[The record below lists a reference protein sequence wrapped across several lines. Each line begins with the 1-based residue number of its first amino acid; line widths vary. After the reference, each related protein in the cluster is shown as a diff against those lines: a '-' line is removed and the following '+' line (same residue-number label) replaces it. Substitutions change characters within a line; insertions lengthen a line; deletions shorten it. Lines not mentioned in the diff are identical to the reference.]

1 MESELEVSDSLSTND
16 IKEGVN
22 DTLLLSYFDELFP
35 TYLLYGMT
43 YEQYWEQDC
52 ELAVF
57 YRKKHDLEIT
67 EYNQK
72 IWLQG
77 AYIYNVLC
85 SVAPLYNSLKPQEP
99 KPYIKEPFPLNEQ
112 EKQVQEE
119 RENSEKIKEYMMSF
133 MTKFNKEKEG

>member
-16 IKEGVN
+16 IKEGGN

-43 YEQYWEQDC
+43 CEQYWEQDC

-57 YRKKHDLEIT
+57 YRKKHELEIN
-67 EYNQK
+67 EINQEL
-72 IWLQG
+72 WLQG
-77 AYIYNVLC
+77 AYVYNALC
-85 SVAPLYNSLKPQEP
+85 SVAPYFNSLKPQEP
-99 KPYIKEPFPLNEQ
+99 KPYVKEPFPLTERQ
-112 EKQVQEE
+112 KVEQEE